1 MSPNYV
7 DFYWD
12 PQNGGEMTLMNKLKP
27 YQTTGIASFTGHRFY
42 LTVANSQEKLIRFDV
57 VSGQNN
63 YYYDPINVPMSE
75 ERTLE
80 NLQKLSTEEY
90 VKYEIMKRNQKFS
103 EKYKEFTGRDYLNMY
118 PRPKPLHYMWR
129 ADYFGQTHWVTSK
142 ETHFKELPPNS
153 KLRKINKSG
162 VSRVLRDEQPRLLSR
177 FRTDEP
183 YLNMTLKV
191 LSCAPRAFE
200 IMNFLSDTEVDHII
214 HLANTLH
221 LAESSTSTDSDVKT
235 DKNTRSSRNTWV
247 DRNTNPIIDS
257 IYRRAADLVRIDEAL
272 LRDRDD
278 NDIPW
283 VNKGSIAEQLQ
294 LVHYNFAQQ
303 YTAHHDFG
311 YDAIDSPHQSARF
324 CTLLLYLNEGM
335 SGGETEFPRW
345 FNGETE
351 EGLRIKP
358 VKGKA
363 VLFYDHLPDGNN
375 DDLSQHAANP
385 ISGGEKYLIN
395 LWLWDPYKN

>member
-1 MSPNYV
+1 MGPGNS
-7 DFYWD
+7 
-12 PQNGGEMTLMNKLKP
+12 ELK
-27 YQTTGIASFTGHRFY
+27 
-42 LTVANSQEKLIRFDV
+42 K
-57 VSGQNN
+57 
-63 YYYDPINVPMSE
+63 
-75 ERTLE
+75 
-80 NLQKLSTEEY
+80 NL
-90 VKYEIMKRNQKFS
+90 
-103 EKYKEFTGRDYLNMY
+103 
-118 PRPKPLHYMWR
+118 
-129 ADYFGQTHWVTSK
+129 
-142 ETHFKELPPNS
+142 
-153 KLRKINKSG
+153 KSG

-214 HLANTLH
+214 HLANTWH
-221 LAESSTSTDSDVKT
+221 LAESSTSGSDVKT
-235 DKNTRSSRNTWV
+235 DKRIRSSRSSRNTWV

-257 IYRRAADLVRIDEAL
+257 IYRRAADPVRIDEAL

-283 VNKGSIAEQLQ
+283 VDKGSIAEQLQ
-294 LVHYNFAQQ
+294 LVHYDFAQQ
-303 YTAHHDFG
+303 YTAHHDFD

-351 EGLRIKP
+351 DGL
-358 VKGKA
+358 
-363 VLFYDHLPDGNN
+363 
-375 DDLSQHAANP
+375 
-385 ISGGEKYLIN
+385 
-395 LWLWDPYKN
+395 